1 MDIGSISFISF
12 LMCSVLS
19 SFNSNCRTLASEQ
32 ATCLGF
38 DECFCTNEGVFAC
51 YRDELSGIPSTL
63 PPNTT
68 TVKLKYQNIS
78 KIYKADFVDSG
89 YEGLLVLMIQNSK
102 LRDIENG
109 SFASLTSLIEFN
121 LDGNELTSLD
131 ATNFHNLFNLKLLSL
146 TSNAV
151 EIIENGTFEN
161 LTKLVSLDLSRNK
174 ISTLYTGIFSG
185 LVNLIFLSLK
195 ENEIYFI
202 DRKTFQVVQNLR
214 TLNLSFNRIRELDN
228 FTFVG
233 LDNLRYL
240 SISDNVIDYVGDD
253 TFQSLSNLSSLSLAQ
268 NRLTHLTFSI
278 TNDLRNLETL
288 QLNDNQLT
296 SIHNLSILPFLK
308 KLDVSNNIQL
318 SLPFCSL
325 GELPILQSLFMSN
338 TNVTFTLRLFIGT
351 GCRDINIV
359 PPLQHLYIQHSNT
372 KRIDLDL
379 TKALPYLQNLSF
391 GDLDIE
397 IENGS
402 LSVLD
407 NLKVLSLHNLPSSF
421 YRLKFSNSL
430 PSKMTTIVFY
440 GLDNFPVEFLSHA
453 GGERLLRLVIR
464 NSNFEYLPA
473 NAFANLSSLENVEIH
488 NGSLLSIDKD
498 ALNGLGN
505 LTKLEMTRNRLST
518 LPEGLFQSTPYLGVL
533 NIHENPWSCDCNLK
547 WLIAYIELITIDNLT
562 ECVSPTEMSGKVISL
577 LSESDFQCNDV
588 SFSARLTSSSVTKV
602 VTRIMPST
610 PMFPTNE
617 STEETTN
624 RTYTRF
630 STANYATQSTDAT
643 DKATAILTASTSAA
657 VSTEDEQKSPDNSQ
671 LNLTFIFLGMSGIIV
686 LILLISLGIVG
697 YKYYQLSKKTRSTS
711 QSCADT
717 FSNASFNT
725 REIDDTELYDNVN
738 AKTEETS
745 DPYIYNIPN
754 QHCDVPRR
762 YSLTAPRLKHHNNV
776 PPTVREVRLQTFKST
791 SNDPNM
797 ESEGFSEKIYE
808 NQVFRK
814 ETSLC

>member
-51 YRDELSGIPSTL
+51 YRDDLSRIPFTL
-63 PPNTT
+63 PPDTT

-109 SFASLTSLIEFN
+109 SFAGLTSLIELN

-131 ATNFHNLFNLKLLSL
+131 ATKFHNLFNLKLLSL
-146 TSNAV
+146 TANAV

-185 LVNLIFLSLK
+185 LDNLIFLSLK
-195 ENEIYFI
+195 ENEIDFI
-202 DRKTFQVVQNLR
+202 DRETFQVVQNLR
-214 TLNLSFNRIRELDN
+214 KLNLSFNRIRELDN

-268 NRLTHLTFSI
+268 NRLTNMTFSI

-325 GELPILQSLFMSN
+325 GELPFLQSLFISH
-338 TNVTFTLRLFIGT
+338 TNVTFNLRLFIDT
-351 GCRDINIV
+351 GCRGINIV
-359 PPLQHLYIQHSNT
+359 PHLQHLYIQHSNT
-372 KRIDLDL
+372 KRIDLNL

-391 GDLDIE
+391 GDQNIE

-430 PSKMTTIVFY
+430 PSNMTTIVFY

-518 LPEGLFQSTPYLGVL
+518 LPAGLFQSTPYLGVL

-562 ECVSPTEMSGKVISL
+562 ECVSPTELSGKVISL
-577 LSESDFQCNDV
+577 LSESDFQCYEV
-588 SFSARLTSSSVTKV
+588 SSFPRLTSSS
-602 VTRIMPST
+602 I
-610 PMFPTNE
+610 
-617 STEETTN
+617 
-624 RTYTRF
+624 
-630 STANYATQSTDAT
+630 
-643 DKATAILTASTSAA
+643 SAA
-657 VSTEDEQKSPDNSQ
+657 VSTEDEQKSPFSSQYPKRTSSSVSGSKNSNTTSYVTMETDINFTTGSQILSSNSQ
-671 LNLTFIFLGMSGIIV
+671 LNLTFIFLGMSGIIA

-717 FSNASFNT
+717 FSNSSFNT

-745 DPYIYNIPN
+745 DPYIYNIPR
-754 QHCDVPRR
+754 QHPDVPRR
-762 YSLTAPRLKHHNNV
+762 YSLTAPRLKHNNV
-776 PPTVREVRLQTFKST
+776 PPTGREVRLKTFKSS
-791 SNDPNM
+791 SNDTNM
-797 ESEGFSEKIYE
+797 ESEDSGEKIYE

-814 ETSLC
+814 ETSVC